1 LKTWLLILA
10 VLLLASCSGN
20 RNIAENENRI
30 NPSQNAPLMQ
40 VKNSNPRPLDRE
52 SGQRKANHLTK
63 LAESVPNVENARAVV
78 LGPYSIVGID
88 VNPNIDRSQV
98 GSIKYSVAES
108 LKHDPY
114 GSRAVVVADPDMNA
128 RLKEIQMDIRN
139 GKPIQ
144 GIMNELADIAGRVMP
159 EIPNQIVEQKNLDRA
174 TEHPKRS
181 LPDQEDRKLEKEQQ
195 DQSNQM
201 KNR

>member
-1 LKTWLLILA
+1 MKTRLLLLA

-20 RNIAENENRI
+20 RNSAENENHT
-30 NPSQNAPLMQ
+30 NPSHNAPLMQ
-40 VKNSNPRPLDRE
+40 VKNSNPRPLERE

-78 LGPYSIVGID
+78 LGPYAIVGID

-128 RLKEIQMDIRN
+128 RLREIQMDIRN
-139 GKPIQ
+139 GRPIQ
-144 GIMNELADIAGRVMP
+144 GIMNELSDIVGRVMP
-159 EIPNQIVEQKNLDRA
+159 EIPNQIVEPKNPDRA
-174 TEHPKRS
+174 TEHPKRN
-181 LPDQEDRKLEKEQQ
+181 LPDRQDHKLEKEQQ

>member
-1 LKTWLLILA
+1 MKTWLFLLA

-20 RNIAENENRI
+20 KNIAENENRT
-30 NPSQNAPLMQ
+30 NPNQNAPLTQ

-52 SGQRKANHLTK
+52 SGQRKANHLAN
-63 LAESVPNVENARAVV
+63 LADSVPNVENARAVV
-78 LGPYSIVGID
+78 LGPYAVVGID

-128 RLKEIQMDIRN
+128 RLKEIQTDIRN
-139 GKPIQ
+139 GRPVQ
-144 GIMNELADIAGRVMP
+144 GIMEELSDIVGRVMP
-159 EIPNQIVEQKNLDRA
+159 EIPNQIVEQKNPDRA
-174 TEHPKRS
+174 TEHPKRN
-181 LPDQEDRKLEKEQQ
+181 LPDRQDHKLEKEQL